1 MALASRLCAV
11 EYETAKEGRR
21 ITRTGST
28 DTLPGARLRY
38 VGSDA
43 TMSSTVDFRTVH
55 HLTVELADDVTGVT
69 ARLRLSSVAD
79 VAAISSTV
87 QLTNGG
93 SSPITVSSLSSLAVG
108 AFPSPVHEVDLWSG
122 ASTWLAEGRFTRCAL
137 RSALPDVSAELHGF
151 DARSRVSRTSRGS
164 WSTGEHLPVGAL
176 VGNSGQAWVW
186 QIEHN
191 GPWRWDVV
199 DLREGLGLALFG
211 PTEPDA
217 QWWQTLAPGE
227 TFTTVPGTLAVTGSG
242 GLEGAVAELTAHRRA
257 VRRPHRE
264 ATKLPVV
271 FNDYMNTLNGDPTT
285 ERLLPLIDA
294 AAAVRRGGLLSSTPA
309 GTTTAAHWWDSV
321 GAWQPSATRFP
332 GGIQEVIDRDPRRG
346 MGPGLWLEPEVV
358 GVEQSAGRRPAGRRV
373 LPAPRA
379 ARRRARPLP
388 PRPATSR
395 GACSHLDEVVDRLVG
410 DFGVGYFKL
419 DYNIN
424 PGAGTDA
431 TSGSRRALDCSD
443 TTAHTSRGS
452 TACSTGIPTLIDRE
466 LRLGRDAHGLRA
478 ASSRPAAVDHR
489 PAGPPRATRR
499 SPPSAPLVDAAG
511 AGGELGLPAAG
522 DEPRGDRLHA
532 LHRAARPFY
541 LSGHLNRM
549 DDAQRGL
556 VAEGVA
562 AYKQTR
568 AHLAT
573 STPFW
578 PLGLPGWEDGWVVL
592 GLDSGNEAHLV
603 IWRRPGADD
612 SVHLPLP
619 RYTGVPVAVSTAY
632 PRSLDPWEMR
642 WTAEQG
648 LLEVCRTP
656 APPTARVLRL
666 TPGSPGK
673 DLSS

>member
-11 EYETAKEGRR
+11 EFETAEEGRR

-38 VGSDA
+38 VGCDA
-43 TMSSTVDFRTVH
+43 TLSYTADFRTVH

-79 VAAISSTV
+79 VAAVSSTV
-87 QLTNGG
+87 QLANGG
-93 SSPITVSSLSSLAVG
+93 SSPVTVSSLSSLAVG

-122 ASTWLAEGRFTRCAL
+122 ASTWLAEGRFTRCAV

-176 VGNSGQAWVW
+176 VGGSGQAWVW

-217 QWWQTLAPGE
+217 QWRQTLAPGE
-227 TFTTVPGTLAVTGSG
+227 TFTTVPVTLAVTGSG

-257 VRRPHRE
+257 VRLPHRE
-264 ATKLPVV
+264 ATELPVV
-271 FNDYMNTLNGDPTT
+271 FNDYMNTLMGDPTT
-285 ERLLPLIDA
+285 ERLLPLVA
-294 AAAVRRGGLLSSTPA
+294 AAASVGAEVFVIDA
-309 GTTTAAHWWDSV
+309 GWYADDAHWWDSV
-321 GAWQPSATRFP
+321 GAWQPSASRFP
-332 GGIQEVIDRDPRRG
+332 GGIQEVFAAIRDAG
-346 MGPGLWLEPEVV
+346 MRVGIWLEPEVV
-358 GVEQSAGRRPAGRRV
+358 GTNSPLAHDLPADAFFQRNGQRRVEAGRHHLDLRHPTAV
-373 LPAPRA
+373 Q
-379 ARRRARPLP
+379 
-388 PRPATSR
+388 
-395 GACSHLDEVVDRLVG
+395 HLDEVVDRLVG
-410 DFGVGYFKL
+410 QGVGYLKL
-419 DYNIN
+419 DYNIDPGVGTDARREP
-424 PGAGTDA
+424 PGAGLL
-431 TSGSRRALDCSD
+431 GHNRAHVAWLEGVL
-443 TTAHTSRGS
+443 ARH
-452 TACSTGIPTLIDRE
+452 PTLTLENCASGAMRMDQAL
-466 LRLGRDAHGLRA
+466 LRVVQLQSTSDQQDPLRYPPVA
-478 ASSRPAAVDHR
+478 A
-489 PAGPPRATRR
+489 
-499 SPPSAPLVDAAG
+499 SAPLSLLPEQAANWAYPQPEMSLEEIAFTLCTG
-511 AGGELGLPAAG
+511 LAG
-522 DEPRGDRLHA
+522 
-532 LHRAARPFY
+532 RPY

-549 DDAQRGL
+549 DDVQRGL

-666 TPGSPGK
+666 TPGSSGK
-673 DLSS
+673 DLSL